1 MKKEL
6 SALKGLKDD
15 HNIVIVKPD
24 KGNGVLILNRDG
36 YNKKIEDI
44 LADSSKFKCIA
55 EDPVKLT
62 IQ

>member
-44 LADSSKFKCIA
+44 LC
-55 EDPVKLT
+55 
-62 IQ
+62 